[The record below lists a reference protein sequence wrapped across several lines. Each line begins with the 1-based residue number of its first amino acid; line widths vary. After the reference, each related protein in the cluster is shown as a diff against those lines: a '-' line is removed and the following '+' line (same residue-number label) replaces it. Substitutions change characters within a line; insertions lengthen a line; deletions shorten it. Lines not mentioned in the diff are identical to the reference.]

1 MMHLKV
7 TVALTAAFALL
18 PQCLSSEEEG
28 PFAPAPAPSPPLEC
42 SEVRNAFD
50 ARGIRVDWSAIPKGP
65 MNGKLVGRPQPLRK
79 HSAAN
84 VDKDMDKDTHYRVP
98 SYSAL
103 FYDSG
108 C

>member
-18 PQCLSSEEEG
+18 PQCLSSEEDG

-65 MNGKLVGRPQPLRK
+65 MNGKLVGSQTFSCQCRQGLGYSQSCPL
-79 HSAAN
+79 
-84 VDKDMDKDTHYRVP
+84 
-98 SYSAL
+98 L
-103 FYDSG
+103 FRFIK
-108 C
+108 

>member
-18 PQCLSSEEEG
+18 PQCLSSEEDG

-65 MNGKLVGRPQPLRK
+65 MNGKLVGSTGLSRF
-79 HSAAN
+79 AN
-84 VDKDMDKDTHYRVP
+84 TQLPM
-98 SYSAL
+98 
-103 FYDSG
+103 
-108 C
+108 

>member
-65 MNGKLVGRPQPLRK
+65 MSGKLVGWPQPLRK

-84 VDKDMDKDTHYRVP
+84 VDKDKDIHNHVL
-98 SYSAL
+98 SSSAL
-103 FYDSG
+103 LNDLG